1 VAAVFG
7 IILGVVLVG
16 LGAIMISNYQSW
28 GTQIVEKTVPNF
40 LRTADVDSNR
50 KALGYSYFLGGIV
63 FVVISIV
70 AVAK

>member
-1 VAAVFG
+1 
-7 IILGVVLVG
+7 
-16 LGAIMISNYQSW
+16 MISNYQSW